1 MDKITHEVRISHWK
15 QIIERCQARPE
26 GQSAKQWLAENGISS
41 KSYYYWL
48 RKIRKLAYEQSAF
61 NTTLQPIGSGNAVPT
76 VAAKTEVPVSFAEI
90 PFRIGNE
97 SSSCPDNCFQPA
109 AVIKS
114 GRASIAFSNGAS
126 PELVTSITREVLKR
140 A

>member
-15 QIIERCQARPE
+15 QVVEQCQARPE

-41 KSYYYWL
+41 KTYYYWL
-48 RKIRKLAYEQSAF
+48 RKIRKLAYEQSAS
-61 NTTLQPIGSGNAVPT
+61 NTTFQSVGAGNAVAT
-76 VAAKTEVPVSFAEI
+76 VATEPEAPVSFAEI
-90 PFRIGNE
+90 PFSIGNE
-97 SSSCPDNCFQPA
+97 SSSGLDSCFQPA
-109 AVIKS
+109 TVIKM

-126 PELVTSITREVLKR
+126 PELVASITREVLNH